1 MPALDKAFMRRIIN
15 KIMVPDFIAGKTG
28 AAIVIDMP
36 AEAR

>member
-1 MPALDKAFMRRIIN
+1 MPAPDKAFMRSIIN
-15 KIMVPDFIAGKTG
+15 KIMEPYAIAGKTG